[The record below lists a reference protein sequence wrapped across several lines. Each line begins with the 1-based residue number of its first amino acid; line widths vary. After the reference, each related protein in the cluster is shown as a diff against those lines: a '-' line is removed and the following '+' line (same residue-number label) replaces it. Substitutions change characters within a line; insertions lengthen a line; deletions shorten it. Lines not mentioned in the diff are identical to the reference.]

1 MRGFMLSA
9 NAERGMP
16 VRQRFAWRA
25 GNRVRLMV
33 DGERFFPQ
41 MLAAIEQARSS
52 LRLEFYMVSSGKIMD
67 RFIQALTDAVL
78 RGVDVKLL
86 VDSFGGRHL
95 ARADRERLQAGGVQL
110 VFYNPLQWSKWT
122 RNFARDHRKLLLV
135 DEKLAFIGGAGLADE
150 YWLSRHIGCPW
161 HELMCAV
168 EGPVVEDL
176 AALFNRVWLRSSGRG
191 LSPPS
196 AQPAVGCARMRVST
210 VQGLYQ
216 QDIKVAF
223 LNRAN
228 GARQRVWLE
237 TAYFMPSLS
246 IRTVLRRAARRGV
259 DVRVVVAG
267 PYTDQFWV
275 YHASKRYYRRLLQAG
290 VRIYEY
296 QPRFLH
302 AKVGLVDG
310 WVSLGSCNLDHW
322 NLRWNLEANIEVEDG
337 ELTAEVARLI
347 ATDMEQCH
355 EVTAEEW
362 SRRPWYRKVKELI
375 WALLSQLVLKIR

>member
-1 MRGFMLSA
+1 M
-9 NAERGMP
+9 
-16 VRQRFAWRA
+16 RQRFEWRG

-33 DGERFFPQ
+33 DGESFFPQ
-41 MLAAIEQARSS
+41 MLEAIEQARSS
-52 LRLEFYMVSSGKIMD
+52 LRLEFYMVSSGKILD

-78 RGVDVKLL
+78 RGVDVRLL
-86 VDSFGGRHL
+86 IDGFGGRHL
-95 ARADRERLQAGGVQL
+95 ARVDRERLQAGGVQL
-110 VFYNPLQWSKWT
+110 ILYNPLQLSKWT

-135 DEKLAFIGGAGLADE
+135 DESLAFIGGAGLADE
-150 YWLSRHIGCPW
+150 YWLSRRTGCPW

-168 EGPVVEDL
+168 QGPVVEDL
-176 AALFNRVWLRSSGRG
+176 ACLYNRLWLRCSGQA
-191 LSPPS
+191 LPPPS
-196 AQPAVGCARMRVST
+196 AQPETGGARMRVTT

-223 LNRAN
+223 LNQVN
-228 GARQRVWLE
+228 GARHRVWLE
-237 TAYFMPSLS
+237 TAYFLPSLS
-246 IRTVLRRAARRGV
+246 IRTALRRAARRGV
-259 DVRVVVAG
+259 DVRMIVAG

-275 YHASKRYYRRLLQAG
+275 YHASKRYYRRLLNAG

-302 AKVGLVDG
+302 AKVGLVDD

-322 NLRWNLEANIEVEDG
+322 NLRWNLEANIEVEDA
-337 ELTAEVARLI
+337 ELTAQVEQLI
-347 ATDMEQCH
+347 NGDMEQCH

-362 SRRPWYRKVKELI
+362 SRRPWHRKAKELV